1 MGRILAYVG
10 KGTGGI
16 EIFEISSD
24 GRTITPIPGGIEAQP
39 AYAGFLAYARGTHTL
54 YAVDERKNTGRGAA
68 NPTCVHAYAVDAET
82 GELTLRNMQPSIG
95 CFAAAVCVSPDEK
108 YVYTANHGW
117 FDCVI
122 KAVETADGRWVN
134 QFVYDDST
142 VVQYPVTTDGSL
154 EPACDV
160 FVLTGHG
167 LDPNSSSQANGHAQ
181 ASPHAHIV
189 KVDPSGKFLLV
200 CDKSSEK
207 IYVFRLGGSKFQLAS
222 VYQLPAFTGPRH
234 CAFDSNGHIF
244 LTCEFCSELWCL
256 DFDGENGVLKFNNKI
271 STVELGFVGH
281 NELATLQI
289 TPDGKK
295 VFANNRGAD
304 TIVCFAIDG
313 TGKMSLLSTTPVGKV
328 MGGKTKESIRDL
340 KLMPDGKV
348 LLVPVRPDDVL
359 RAYAVG
365 EDGSLVPLTEHPI
378 SHPVNICLV
387 EMGSK

>member
-1 MGRILAYVG
+1 MSKILAYVG

-16 EIFEISSD
+16 EIFEISPD
-24 GRTITPIPGGIEAQP
+24 GKTITPLPGGIPDQP
-39 AYAGFLAYARGTHTL
+39 AYAGFLAWAQGKQTL
-54 YAVDERKNTGRGAA
+54 YAVDERKTSGRGDP
-68 NPTCVHAYAVDAET
+68 NPTCVYAYAANPKT
-82 GELTLRNMQPSIG
+82 GALTLRNAQPTIG

-122 KAVETADGRWVN
+122 KAVETADGHWVN

-142 VVQYPVTTDGSL
+142 VVQYPIREDGSL
-154 EPACDV
+154 GPACDV

-167 LDPNSSSQANGHAQ
+167 LDPNRSPQAKGHAQ

-207 IYVFRLGGSKFQLAS
+207 LYVFRLGGPKFQLAS
-222 VYQLPAFTGPRH
+222 VYQLPMFTGPRH
-234 CAFDSNGHIF
+234 CAFDGRGHVV
-244 LTCEFCSELWCL
+244 LTCEFSSELWCL
-256 DFDGENGVLKFNNKI
+256 DFDEETGVLKYNSKI
-271 STVELGFVGH
+271 ATVDPDFTGH

-289 TPDGKK
+289 TPEGL

-304 TIVCFAIDG
+304 TIFCCALAPDG
-313 TGKMSLLSTTPVGKV
+313 TMTRRSVTPVGKV
-328 MGGKTKESIRDL
+328 LGGKTKESIRDL
-340 KLMPDGKV
+340 KLLPGGKV

-359 RAYAVG
+359 RSYAIG
-365 EDGSLVPLTEHPI
+365 KEGSLTPLAEHPI

-387 EMGSK
+387 EQI